1 MIISKEHIFKISKN
15 ILPFSDAGS
24 TNFSLFQ
31 LLRLSLF
38 QISVGMATVMLAGT
52 LNRVMIVELL
62 VPASLVAVMIAIP
75 VLIAPLRTFYGHK
88 SDTYK
93 SFIGWKRI
101 PYMWFGSLFQFG
113 GLAIMPF
120 AIIILSGDQTVGPSW
135 AGEVLVA
142 IAFLFTGIGMHIT
155 QTVGLALAADRAT
168 KENRPR
174 VVALLYFMFL
184 FGMGIS
190 AVVIGILLADFSK
203 LRLIQVVQG
212 SAVLTLILNLVA
224 VWRQEQIIIN
234 QQKNDKSEKFF
245 LSWKK
250 FISDRKT
257 NSLIWVVFWGTLAFS
272 MQDVLLEPYGGQIL
286 GLSVSETTNLTGVWA
301 LGALLGLAL
310 AANNSKKTVSSVSNA
325 MTALLIGIV
334 GFSAIIFSSP
344 MQFPFLYFLG
354 TLFIGFGT
362 GLFSVSLLIIAMA
375 LSSKTNLGSGFI
387 LGSWGAAQAI
397 GAGLGI
403 AVGGILRDVVNKIA
417 LSGYLGSTF
426 ENNSIGYIFVY
437 HLEILFIFIT
447 LIALGMLSQEINKRK
462 IKDHAQKSFGLT
474 EIPS

>member
-1 MIISKEHIFKISKN
+1 MIVSKAHIFKISKH

-62 VPASLVAVMIAIP
+62 VPASLVAIMIAIP

-190 AVVIGILLADFSK
+190 ALVIGILLADFSK

-234 QQKNDKSEKFF
+234 NQKNDKSEKFF

-447 LIALGMLSQEINKRK
+447 LIVLGMLSQEINKRK
-462 IKDHAQKSFGLT
+462 IKDHDQKSFGLT